1 MTIHPLNAPAP
12 LTYSEITLAG
22 MLAWPRV
29 IDDVCQAIHG
39 GDFRDAR
46 DELIFDAIVAQQAA
60 GLPTDPVGVADRL
73 AKDGT
78 LARAGG
84 PARLHDIVA
93 RNASAANAEWAA
105 QRVREEA
112 MMRAVAAA
120 GTRLI
125 GYSQDESA
133 SEGGALDLIN
143 AARTELDALA
153 TDDHKRLPNEQ
164 AVYQAVAALEDPPGM
179 PTPWPQYTRV
189 IAGLKPGGMYV
200 FAARPG
206 VGKTLVAQAIALD
219 VARRGKTAVL
229 HALEMTS
236 DEMYHRIFS
245 SVAGLATDRIQH
257 RTLTRADHE
266 KIAKA
271 AASVAGLGDRLV
283 IDDRGG
289 VSVAQIRAQARALR
303 RKGELGVVIV
313 DHIGL
318 VKAPRGAPRDNR
330 EQQVSAISWELKLLA
345 KDLGVPVVVM
355 SQLNRKPE
363 SRADGRPL
371 VSDLRESGAVEQNA
385 DVVTLLHRDM
395 TDKNSPEASRLWLL
409 TGKNRHGP
417 QMDVELLF
425 QGHFSRVVEH
435 P

>member
-1 MTIHPLNAPAP
+1 MTVHHLRAPAP
-12 LTYSEITLAG
+12 LTYAEITLAG
-22 MLAWPRV
+22 MLSWPRV
-29 IDDVCQAIHG
+29 IDDVCQIIHG

-60 GLPTDPVGVADRL
+60 GEPTDIVGVADRL
-73 AKDGT
+73 MKDGT

-93 RNASAANAEWAA
+93 RNPSAANAEWAA
-105 QRVREEA
+105 HRVREEA
-112 MMRAVAAA
+112 MMRAVVAA
-120 GTRLI
+120 GTRLV
-125 GYSQDESA
+125 GYGQDESA

-143 AARTELDALA
+143 AARAELDALA
-153 TDDHKRLPNEQ
+153 MDDHKQLPNEQ
-164 AVYQAVAALEDPPGM
+164 AVYQAIAALEEPPGM
-179 PTPWPQYTRV
+179 PTPWPQYTSV
-189 IAGLKPGGMYV
+189 VAGFKPGGLYV

-206 VGKTLVAQAIALD
+206 VGKTLIAQAIALD

-236 DEMYHRIFS
+236 DEMYHRVLS
-245 SVAGLATDRIQH
+245 SVAQVATDRLQH

-271 AASVAGLGDRLV
+271 AAHVAGLGDRLV

-303 RKGELGVVIV
+303 RKSDLGVVIV

-318 VKAPRGAPRDNR
+318 VRPPRHAPRDNR

-345 KDLGVPVVVM
+345 KDLEVPVVVM

-371 VSDLRESGAVEQNA
+371 VSDLRESGAIEQNA

-395 TDKNSPEASRLWLL
+395 TDRNSPEASRLWLL

-417 QMDVELLF
+417 QVDVELLF
-425 QGHFSRVVEH
+425 QGHFSRVVER